1 MFYIFKQTNHL
12 ELFLMY
18 KKNTLFFF
26 LSLLFSISALSQNGK
41 IKGTI
46 VNATTNEPVE
56 FAGIQVQGTTL
67 GTTSQENGVFELTNV
82 KSGFVRLV
90 VSFIGFETTV
100 SSEIQV
106 MGNQTSFI
114 NIALRESSVQLQQV
128 TVRPNYNMKRIES
141 PISVISVGVRE
152 IEKGAGVNR
161 DVSKIIQTLPGV
173 GATDPNRNDLIV
185 RGGGPSENVFYLD
198 GIEIPIINHFAT
210 QGSSGGVVGVIN
222 PDFVEEISFYTGA
235 FPANRTNALS
245 SVMEIRQ
252 REGSKDRI
260 HTKLSIGA
268 SDAAVTVD
276 GPINDKSTFI
286 VSARQS
292 YLQLLFKLIGLPFL
306 PTYNDFQAKYKL
318 KIDNKNELTIIG
330 IGAIDNMALNTDLE
344 DTGTES
350 QKYLLSYLPV
360 YKQWNYTVGGVY
372 KHFSNSFIDTWVLS
386 RSMLRNAN
394 YKYRDND
401 ESNEKMSDYQSDEA
415 VNKLRF
421 EREYPYM
428 TMKLKV
434 GAGIN
439 YAHYTNNSFRSL
451 YRNGAKELLKYDTD
465 LDLFGY
471 QMFAQL
477 SDDFINKRLKLSLGV
492 SVVGNNFNDNMKNP
506 LNQFSPRLSASYEL
520 SDKWDIN
527 ANIGRYAS
535 QPAYTTMGFKKDG
548 EFVNKNEQL
557 KYITS
562 NQAIA
567 GFEYRPGSNMRLSVE
582 GFYKQ
587 YGRYPFSK
595 EDGISIAS
603 KGTEYGQVGDE
614 EITSIGKGR
623 AYGVEV
629 LYKLV
634 DWNNLNL
641 TTTYTFFRSEFT
653 DKDNVYRPSSWDTRH
668 MVNLIGSYKL
678 NKGWNISARWRFSGG
693 APYTPIDMELSTNR
707 EAWDITN
714 QYYLDYDKFNTLRL
728 TANHSLDLRVDKEIY
743 FNKFALNFYA
753 DVQNAYNFQSE
764 SVPIYTNKDVDGN
777 VMIDPSDPTKQKIR
791 LLDNVSGTVLPAIGV
806 MVKF

>member
-1 MFYIFKQTNHL
+1 MRKIIIA
-12 ELFLMY
+12 LFILSFLLP
-18 KKNTLFFF
+18 TLA
-26 LSLLFSISALSQNGK
+26 FSQKGK

-46 VNATTNEPVE
+46 INAKTNEPVE
-56 FAGIQVQGTTL
+56 FAGIQIQGTTL
-67 GTTSQENGVFELTNV
+67 GTTSQQDGVFELANV
-82 KSGFVRLV
+82 NPGFVRVV
-90 VSFIGFETTV
+90 VSFVGFETTV
-100 SSEIQV
+100 SPEIQV
-106 MGNQTSFI
+106 MGNKTSFI
-114 NIALRESSVQLQQV
+114 DVYLPESSVELDAV
-128 TVRPNYNMKRIES
+128 IVRPNYNMKRIES
-141 PISVISVGVRE
+141 PISVISVGVRD

-161 DVSKIIQTLPGV
+161 DVSKVLQTLPGV

-245 SVMEIRQ
+245 SVMDIRQ
-252 REGSKDRI
+252 RDGSSNQIR
-260 HTKLSIGA
+260 TSLAIGA
-268 SDAAVTVD
+268 SDAAATVE
-276 GPINDKSTFI
+276 GPVNDKSTFI

-330 IGAIDNMALNTDLE
+330 IGAIDNLVLNTDLK
-344 DTGTES
+344 TSGTES

-372 KHFSNSFIDTWVLS
+372 KHFGYSFIDTWVLS
-386 RSMLRNAN
+386 RSMLQNKN
-394 YKYRDND
+394 FKYRDND
-401 ESNEKMSDYQSDEA
+401 ESNDKMSDYKSDEA
-415 VNKLRF
+415 INKLRF

-428 TMKLKV
+428 AMKLKI
-434 GAGIN
+434 GAGVN
-439 YAHYTNNSFRSL
+439 YAHYTNNSFRSVF
-451 YRNGAKELLKYDTD
+451 RNGSEELQKYNTE

-471 QMFAQL
+471 QVFAQL
-477 SDDFINKRLKLSLGV
+477 SDVFLDQRLKLSLGV
-492 SVVGNNFNDNMKNP
+492 NVVGNNFNNNMLNP
-506 LNQFSPRLSASYEL
+506 LNQFSPRFSASYEL

-535 QPAYTTMGFKKDG
+535 QPAYTTMGFKRNG

-557 KYITS
+557 KYIIS

-567 GFEYRPGSNMRLSVE
+567 GFEFRPSDNTRLSVE

-587 YGRYPFSK
+587 YGSYPFSV

-614 EITSIGKGR
+614 KITSTGKGR
-623 AYGVEV
+623 AYGVEL
-629 LYKLV
+629 LYKIIDLEK
-634 DWNNLNL
+634 LNL

-653 DKDNVYRPSSWDTRH
+653 DKENVYRPSSWDTRH
-668 MVNLIGSYKL
+668 MVNLIASYDFG
-678 NKGWNISARWRFSGG
+678 KGWNVSARWRFSGG
-693 APYTPIDMELSTNR
+693 APYTPIDMELSQNR

-728 TANHSLDLRVDKEIY
+728 SSNHSLDLRVDKEIY
-743 FNKFALNFYA
+743 FSKFALNFYA

-764 SVPIYTNKDVDGN
+764 SVPIYINKDTDGN
-777 VMIDPSDPTKQKIR
+777 VMIDPNDPTKQKIR
-791 LLDNVSGTVLPAIGV
+791 LLDNLSGTVLPAVGV

>member
-1 MFYIFKQTNHL
+1 MHKIKVLFYIIT
-12 ELFLMY
+12 FLIP
-18 KKNTLFFF
+18 TFVF
-26 LSLLFSISALSQNGK
+26 AQNGV

-46 VNATTNEPVE
+46 INATTNEPVE
-56 FAGIQVQGTTL
+56 FAGVQIQGTTL
-67 GTTSQENGVFELTNV
+67 GTTSQEGGVFELVNV
-82 KSGFVRLV
+82 KPGFVRLV
-90 VSFIGFETTV
+90 VSFVGFETTV

-114 NIALRESSVQLQQV
+114 EIYLPESSVQLQEV
-128 TVRPNYNMKRIES
+128 FVRPNYNVKRIES
-141 PISVISVGVRE
+141 PISVISVGVRD

-161 DVSKIIQTLPGV
+161 DVSKVVQTLPGV

-210 QGSSGGVVGVIN
+210 QGASGGVVGVVN

-245 SVMEIRQ
+245 SVMDIRQ
-252 REGSKDRI
+252 RDGSKDRI
-260 HTKLSIGA
+260 HTTLSIGA
-268 SDAAVTVD
+268 SDAAATVE

-318 KIDNKNELTIIG
+318 KIDSKNELTIIG
-330 IGAIDNMALNTDLE
+330 IGAIDDLVLNTDLE
-344 DTGTES
+344 ESGTES
-350 QKYLLSYLPV
+350 QKYLLSYLPI
-360 YKQWNYTVGGVY
+360 YQQWNYTVGAVY
-372 KHFSNSFIDTWVLS
+372 KHFGSNSIDSWVLS
-386 RSMLRNAN
+386 RSMLRNKN

-401 ESNEKMSDYQSDEA
+401 ETNEKMSDYLSDEA
-415 VNKLRF
+415 VNRLRF

-428 TMKLKV
+428 AMKLKV
-434 GAGIN
+434 GAGVN
-439 YAHYTNNSFRSL
+439 YAHYTNNSFRSI
-451 YRNGAKELLKYDTD
+451 YRNGAEELLKYDTD
-465 LDLFGY
+465 LNLFGY
-471 QMFAQL
+471 QAFAQL
-477 SDDFINKRLKLSLGV
+477 SDDFIDKRLLLSLGV
-492 SVVGNNFNDNMKNP
+492 SVVGNNFNDTMLNP
-506 LNQFSPRLSASYEL
+506 LNQFSPRLSASYKI
-520 SDKWDIN
+520 SDGWDIN

-562 NQAIA
+562 NQAIV
-567 GFEYRPGSNMRLSVE
+567 GFEYRPADNIRMSVE
-582 GFYKQ
+582 SFYKQ
-587 YGRYPFSK
+587 YSRYPFSV

-629 LYKLV
+629 LFKLM
-634 DWNNLNL
+634 DWNKLNL
-641 TTTYTFFRSEFT
+641 TATYTFFRSEFT
-653 DKDNVYRPSSWDTRH
+653 DKDNVYLPSSWDTRH
-668 MVNLIGSYKL
+668 MVNLIGSYDIG
-678 NKGWNISARWRFSGG
+678 KGWNISGRWRFSGG
-693 APYTPIDMELSTNR
+693 APYTPIDMELSQNR
-707 EAWDITN
+707 DAWNITN
-714 QYYLDYDKFNTLRL
+714 QYYLDYDKFNSLRL
-728 TANHSLDLRVDKEIY
+728 SSNHSLDLRVDKEIY

-764 SVPIYTNKDVDGN
+764 SVPIYTNKDVEGN
-777 VMIDPSDPTKQKIR
+777 VMVNPNDPTKQEIR
-791 LLDNVSGTVLPAIGV
+791 LLDNVSGTVLPAVGV

>member
-1 MFYIFKQTNHL
+1 MRKIIIA
-12 ELFLMY
+12 LFILSFLLP
-18 KKNTLFFF
+18 TLA
-26 LSLLFSISALSQNGK
+26 FSQKGK

-46 VNATTNEPVE
+46 INAKTNEPVE
-56 FAGIQVQGTTL
+56 FAGIQIQGTTL
-67 GTTSQENGVFELTNV
+67 GTTSQQDGVFELANV
-82 KSGFVRLV
+82 NPGFVRVV
-90 VSFIGFETTV
+90 VSFVGFETTV
-100 SSEIQV
+100 SPEIQV

-114 NIALRESSVQLQQV
+114 DVYLPESSVELDAV
-128 TVRPNYNMKRIES
+128 IVRPNYNMKRIES
-141 PISVISVGVRE
+141 PISVISVGVRD

-161 DVSKIIQTLPGV
+161 DVSKVLQTLPGV

-245 SVMEIRQ
+245 SVMDIRQ
-252 REGSKDRI
+252 RDGSSNQVR
-260 HTKLSIGA
+260 TSLAIGA
-268 SDAAVTVD
+268 SDAAATVE
-276 GPINDKSTFI
+276 GPVNDKSTFI

-330 IGAIDNMALNTDLE
+330 IGAIDDLVLNTDLE
-344 DTGTES
+344 TSGTES

-372 KHFSNSFIDTWVLS
+372 KHFGYSFIDTWVLS
-386 RSMLRNAN
+386 RSMLQNKN
-394 YKYRDND
+394 FKYRDND
-401 ESNEKMSDYQSDEA
+401 ESNDKMSDYKSDEA
-415 VNKLRF
+415 INKLRF

-428 TMKLKV
+428 AIKLKI
-434 GAGIN
+434 GAGVN
-439 YAHYTNNSFRSL
+439 YAHYTNNSFRSVF
-451 YRNGAKELLKYDTD
+451 RNGSEELQKYDTE

-471 QMFAQL
+471 QVFAQL
-477 SDDFINKRLKLSLGV
+477 SDVFLDQRLKLSLGV
-492 SVVGNNFNDNMKNP
+492 NVVGNNFNNNMLNP
-506 LNQFSPRLSASYEL
+506 LNQFSPRFSASYEL

-535 QPAYTTMGFKKDG
+535 QPAYTTMGFKRNG

-557 KYITS
+557 KYIIS

-567 GFEYRPGSNMRLSVE
+567 GFEFRPSDNTRLSVE

-587 YGRYPFSK
+587 YGSYPFSV

-614 EITSIGKGR
+614 KITSTGKGR
-623 AYGVEV
+623 AYGVEL
-629 LYKLV
+629 LYKIIDLEK
-634 DWNNLNL
+634 LNL

-653 DKDNVYRPSSWDTRH
+653 DRENVYRPSSWDTRH
-668 MVNLIGSYKL
+668 MVNLIASYDFG
-678 NKGWNISARWRFSGG
+678 KGWNVSARWRFSGG
-693 APYTPIDMELSTNR
+693 APYTPIDMELSQNR

-728 TANHSLDLRVDKEIY
+728 SSNHSLDLRVDKEIY
-743 FNKFALNFYA
+743 FSKFALNFYA

-764 SVPIYTNKDVDGN
+764 SVPIYTNKDTDGN
-777 VMIDPSDPTKQKIR
+777 VMIDPNDPTKQKIR
-791 LLDNVSGTVLPAIGV
+791 LLDNLSGTVLPAVGV

>member
-1 MFYIFKQTNHL
+1 MRKIIIA
-12 ELFLMY
+12 LFILSFLLP
-18 KKNTLFFF
+18 TLA
-26 LSLLFSISALSQNGK
+26 FSQKGK

-46 VNATTNEPVE
+46 INAKTNEPVE
-56 FAGIQVQGTTL
+56 FAGIQIQGTTL
-67 GTTSQENGVFELTNV
+67 GTTSQQDGVFELANV
-82 KSGFVRLV
+82 NPGFVRVV
-90 VSFIGFETTV
+90 VSFVGFETTV
-100 SSEIQV
+100 SPEIQV

-114 NIALRESSVQLQQV
+114 DVYLPESSVELDAV
-128 TVRPNYNMKRIES
+128 IVRPNYNMKRIES
-141 PISVISVGVRE
+141 PISVISVGVRD

-161 DVSKIIQTLPGV
+161 DVSKVLQTLPGV

-210 QGSSGGVVGVIN
+210 QGASGGVVGVIN

-245 SVMEIRQ
+245 SVMDIRQ
-252 REGSKDRI
+252 RDGSSNQVR
-260 HTKLSIGA
+260 TSLAIGA
-268 SDAAVTVD
+268 SDAAATVE
-276 GPINDKSTFI
+276 GPVNDKSTFI

-330 IGAIDNMALNTDLE
+330 IGAIDDLVLNTDLE
-344 DTGTES
+344 TSGTES

-372 KHFSNSFIDTWVLS
+372 KHFGYSFIDTWVLS
-386 RSMLRNAN
+386 RSMLQNKN
-394 YKYRDND
+394 FKYRDND
-401 ESNEKMSDYQSDEA
+401 ESNDKMSDYKSDEA
-415 VNKLRF
+415 INKLRF

-428 TMKLKV
+428 AIKLKI
-434 GAGIN
+434 GAGVN
-439 YAHYTNNSFRSL
+439 YAHYTNNSFRSVF
-451 YRNGAKELLKYDTD
+451 RNGSEELQKYDTE

-471 QMFAQL
+471 QVFAQL
-477 SDDFINKRLKLSLGV
+477 SDVFLDQRLKLSLGV
-492 SVVGNNFNDNMKNP
+492 NVVGNNFNNNMLNP
-506 LNQFSPRLSASYEL
+506 LNQFSPRFSASYEL

-535 QPAYTTMGFKKDG
+535 QPAYTTMGFKRNG

-557 KYITS
+557 KYIIS

-567 GFEYRPGSNMRLSVE
+567 GFEFRPSDNTRLSVE

-587 YGRYPFSK
+587 YGSYPFSV

-614 EITSIGKGR
+614 KITSTGKGR
-623 AYGVEV
+623 AYGVEL
-629 LYKLV
+629 LYKIIDLEK
-634 DWNNLNL
+634 LNL

-653 DKDNVYRPSSWDTRH
+653 DRENVYRPSSWDTRH
-668 MVNLIGSYKL
+668 MVNLIASYDFG
-678 NKGWNISARWRFSGG
+678 KGWNVSARWRFSGG
-693 APYTPIDMELSTNR
+693 APYTPIDMELSQNR

-714 QYYLDYDKFNTLRL
+714 QYYLDYDNFNTLRL
-728 TANHSLDLRVDKEIY
+728 SSNHSLDLRVDKEIY
-743 FNKFALNFYA
+743 FSKFALNFYA

-764 SVPIYTNKDVDGN
+764 SVPIYTNKDTDGN
-777 VMIDPSDPTKQKIR
+777 VMIDPNDPTKQKIR
-791 LLDNVSGTVLPAIGV
+791 LLDNLSGTVLPAVGV

>member
-1 MFYIFKQTNHL
+1 MPKITSLIFIIAVL
-12 ELFLMY
+12 IPAFA
-18 KKNTLFFF
+18 
-26 LSLLFSISALSQNGK
+26 FSQKGI
-41 IKGTI
+41 IKGRV
-46 VNATTNEPVE
+46 VNAKTNEPIE
-56 FAGIQVQGTTL
+56 FAGVQIQGTTQ
-67 GTTSQENGVFELTNV
+67 GTTSHEDGVFEFANV
-82 KSGFVRLV
+82 SPGFVRLI
-90 VSFIGFETTV
+90 VSFIGFETTA
-100 SSEIQV
+100 SPEMQV

-114 NIALRESSVQLQQV
+114 EIQLPESSVQLQEV
-128 TVRPNYNMKRIES
+128 SVRPNYNMKRIES
-141 PISVISVGVRE
+141 PISVISVGVRD

-161 DVSKIIQTLPGV
+161 DVSKVIQTLPGV

-245 SVMEIRQ
+245 SVMDIRQ
-252 REGSKDRI
+252 RDGSKDRV

-276 GPINDKSTFI
+276 GPLNDKSTFI

-318 KIDNKNELTIIG
+318 KIDNKNELTFIG
-330 IGAIDNMALNTDLE
+330 IGAIDDLVLNTDLE
-344 DTGTES
+344 TSGTES

-372 KHFSNSFIDTWVLS
+372 KHFGNKSIDSWVLS
-386 RSMLRNAN
+386 RSMLRNTN
-394 YKYRDND
+394 FKYRDND
-401 ESNEKMSDYQSDEA
+401 ESNEKMSNYTSDEA

-428 TMKLKV
+428 AVKLKV
-434 GAGIN
+434 GAGVN
-439 YAHYTNNSFRSL
+439 YAHYTNNSFRSVF
-451 YRNGAKELLKYDTD
+451 RNGATELLQYDTD
-465 LDLFGY
+465 LDLYGY
-471 QMFAQL
+471 QAFAQL
-477 SDDFINKRLKLSLGV
+477 SDDFINNRLLLSLGV
-492 SVVGNNFNDNMKNP
+492 SVVGNNFNNNMKNP
-506 LNQFSPRLSASYEL
+506 LNQLSPRLSASYEI
-520 SDKWDIN
+520 SDKWDLN

-557 KYITS
+557 KYIIS

-567 GFEYRPGSNMRLSVE
+567 GFEYRPQDNMRLSVE
-582 GFYKQ
+582 GFYKH
-587 YGRYPFSK
+587 YERYPFSI
-595 EDGISIAS
+595 EDGLSIAS

-614 EITSIGKGR
+614 EIISIGKGR

-629 LYKLV
+629 LYKIM
-634 DWNNLNL
+634 DWKNLNL

-653 DKDNVYRPSSWDTRH
+653 DKDDIYRPSSWDTRH

-678 NKGWNISARWRFSGG
+678 NKGWNVSARWRFSGG
-693 APYTPIDMELSTNR
+693 APYTPIDEELSTNI
-707 EAWDITN
+707 EAWNITN
-714 QYYLDYDKFNTLRL
+714 QYYLDYDNFNELRL
-728 TANHSLDLRVDKEIY
+728 SSNHSLDLRVDKEVY
-743 FNKFALNFYA
+743 FKKLTLNFYL

-764 SVPIYTNKDVDGN
+764 SVPIYTNKDIDGN
-777 VMIDPSDPTKQKIR
+777 VMIDPNDPTKQKLR
-791 LLDNVSGTVLPAIGV
+791 VLDNLSGTVLPAIGV

>member
-1 MFYIFKQTNHL
+1 MRKIIIA
-12 ELFLMY
+12 LFILSFLLP
-18 KKNTLFFF
+18 TLA
-26 LSLLFSISALSQNGK
+26 FSQKGK

-46 VNATTNEPVE
+46 INAKTNEPVE
-56 FAGIQVQGTTL
+56 FAGIQIQGTTL
-67 GTTSQENGVFELTNV
+67 GTTSQQDGVFELANV
-82 KSGFVRLV
+82 NPGFVRVV
-90 VSFIGFETTV
+90 VSFVGFETTV
-100 SSEIQV
+100 SPEIQV

-114 NIALRESSVQLQQV
+114 DVYLPESSVELDAV
-128 TVRPNYNMKRIES
+128 IVRPNYNMKRIES
-141 PISVISVGVRE
+141 PISVISVGVRD

-161 DVSKIIQTLPGV
+161 DVSKVLQTLPGV

-210 QGSSGGVVGVIN
+210 QGASGGVVGVIN

-245 SVMEIRQ
+245 SVMDIRQ
-252 REGSKDRI
+252 RDGSSNQVR
-260 HTKLSIGA
+260 TSLAIGA
-268 SDAAVTVD
+268 SDAAATVE
-276 GPINDKSTFI
+276 GPVNDKSTFI

-330 IGAIDNMALNTDLE
+330 IGAIDDLVLNTDLK
-344 DTGTES
+344 TSGTES

-372 KHFSNSFIDTWVLS
+372 KHFGYSFIDTWVLS
-386 RSMLRNAN
+386 RSMLQNKN
-394 YKYRDND
+394 FKYRDND
-401 ESNEKMSDYQSDEA
+401 ESNDKMSDYKSDEA
-415 VNKLRF
+415 INKLRF

-428 TMKLKV
+428 AIKLKI
-434 GAGIN
+434 GAGVN
-439 YAHYTNNSFRSL
+439 YAHYTNNSFRSVF
-451 YRNGAKELLKYDTD
+451 RNGSEELQKYDTE

-471 QMFAQL
+471 QVFAQL
-477 SDDFINKRLKLSLGV
+477 SDVFLDKRLKLSLGV
-492 SVVGNNFNDNMKNP
+492 NVVGNNFNNNMLNP
-506 LNQFSPRLSASYEL
+506 LNQFSPRFSASYEL

-535 QPAYTTMGFKKDG
+535 QPAYTTMGFKRNG

-557 KYITS
+557 KYIIS

-567 GFEYRPGSNMRLSVE
+567 GFEFRPSDNTRLSVE

-587 YGRYPFSK
+587 YSSYPFSV

-614 EITSIGKGR
+614 KITSTGKGR
-623 AYGVEV
+623 AYGVEL
-629 LYKLV
+629 LYKIIDLEK
-634 DWNNLNL
+634 LNL

-653 DKDNVYRPSSWDTRH
+653 DRENVYRPSSWDTRH
-668 MVNLIGSYKL
+668 MVNLIASYDFGKGS
-678 NKGWNISARWRFSGG
+678 NVSARWRFSGG
-693 APYTPIDMELSTNR
+693 APYTPIDMELSQNR

-728 TANHSLDLRVDKEIY
+728 SSNHSLDLRVDKEIY
-743 FNKFALNFYA
+743 FSKFALNFYA

-764 SVPIYTNKDVDGN
+764 SVPIYTNKDTDGN
-777 VMIDPSDPTKQKIR
+777 VMIDPNDPTKQKIR
-791 LLDNVSGTVLPAIGV
+791 LLDNLSGTVLPAVGV

>member
-1 MFYIFKQTNHL
+1 MRRYIS
-12 ELFLMY
+12 
-18 KKNTLFFF
+18 LFFIIAF
-26 LSLLFSISALSQNGK
+26 LLPAIVYSQNGI

-46 VNATTNEPVE
+46 TNAKTNEPIE
-56 FAGIQVQGTTL
+56 FAGIQIQGTTQ
-67 GTTSQENGVFELTNV
+67 GTTSQERGAFELTNV
-82 KSGFVRLV
+82 KPGFVRLV

-100 SSEIQV
+100 SPEIQV
-106 MGNQTSFI
+106 QGNQTAFV
-114 NIALRESSVQLQQV
+114 NISLPESSVQLQEV
-128 TVRPNYNMKRIES
+128 SVRPNYNVKRIES
-141 PISVISVGVRE
+141 PISVISIRVQE

-161 DVSKIIQTLPGV
+161 DVSKVVQTLPGV

-222 PDFVEEISFYTGA
+222 PDFVQEISFYTGA

-252 REGSKDRI
+252 KDGSQDRI

-292 YLQLLFKLIGLPFL
+292 YLQLLFKVIGLPFL

-330 IGAIDNMALNTDLE
+330 IGAIDDMALNTDLE
-344 DTGTES
+344 TSGTET
-350 QKYLLSYLPV
+350 QKYLLSYLPI
-360 YKQWNYTVGGVY
+360 YKQWNYTVGGIY
-372 KHFSNSFIDTWVLS
+372 KHFGNSFIDSWVLS
-386 RSMLRNAN
+386 RSMLRNEN

-401 ESNEKMSDYQSDEA
+401 ERNEKMSNYLSDEA

-428 TMKLKV
+428 PMKLKV

-439 YAHYTNNSFRSL
+439 YANYTNNSFRNI
-451 YRNGAKELLKYDTD
+451 YREGEVVPLVYDTE
-465 LDLFGY
+465 LSLFGY
-471 QMFAQL
+471 QLFAQL
-477 SDDFINKRLKLSLGV
+477 SDDFFDQQLKLSLGV
-492 SVVGNNFNDNMKNP
+492 STVGNNFNNNMKNP
-506 LNQFSPRLSASYEL
+506 LKQLSPRLSASYAI
-520 SDKWDIN
+520 SDKWDVN
-527 ANIGRYAS
+527 ANIGRYVS
-535 QPAYTTMGFKKDG
+535 QPAYTTLGFKDNDG
-548 EFVNKNEQL
+548 EYANRNEQL

-567 GFEYRPGSNMRLSVE
+567 GFEFRPGSNMRFSVE

-587 YGRYPFSK
+587 YGSYPFSI

-614 EITSIGKGR
+614 EITSTSKGR

-629 LYKLV
+629 LYKIV
-634 DWNNLNL
+634 NWNNLNL

-653 DKDNVYRPSSWDTRH
+653 NKDNVYRPSSWDTRH

-678 NKGWNISARWRFSGG
+678 NNSWNISARWRFSGG
-693 APYTPIDMELSTNR
+693 APYTDIDREKSSIR

-714 QYYLDYDKFNTLRL
+714 QYYLDYDNFNELRL
-728 TANHSLDLRVDKEIY
+728 SSNHSLDLRVDKEVY
-743 FNKFALNFYA
+743 YRKWVLNFYA

-764 SVPIYTNKDVDGN
+764 SAPIYNNKDVEGN
-777 VMIDPSDPTKQKIR
+777 VLKDPGGDPAKQGLRI
-791 LLDNVSGTVLPAIGV
+791 LDNTSGTVLPTVGII
-806 MVKF
+806 VKF

>member
-548 EFVNKNEQL
+548 EFVNKNEQQ

>member
-1 MFYIFKQTNHL
+1 MRKIIT
-12 ELFLMY
+12 
-18 KKNTLFFF
+18 TLFIF
-26 LSLLFSISALSQNGK
+26 SLLLPTLAFSQKGK
-41 IKGTI
+41 IKGTVI
-46 VNATTNEPVE
+46 NARTNEPVE
-56 FAGIQVQGTTL
+56 FAGIQIQGTTT
-67 GTTSQENGVFELTNV
+67 GTTSQEAGVFELANV
-82 KSGFVRLV
+82 APGFVRII

-100 SSEIQV
+100 SPEIQV

-114 NIALRESSVQLQQV
+114 DIYLPESSLQLDAV
-128 TVRPNYNMKRIES
+128 IVRPNYNMKRIES
-141 PISVISVGVRE
+141 PISVISVGVRD

-161 DVSKIIQTLPGV
+161 DVSKVLQTLPGV

-245 SVMEIRQ
+245 SVMDIRQ
-252 REGSKDRI
+252 RDGSANKIR
-260 HTKLSIGA
+260 TSLAIGA
-268 SDAAVTVD
+268 SDAAATVE
-276 GPINDKSTFI
+276 GPVNDKSTFI

-306 PTYNDFQAKYKL
+306 PTYNDFQVKYKL

-330 IGAIDNMALNTDLE
+330 IGAIDDLVLNTDLE
-344 DTGTES
+344 TTGTES

-372 KHFSNSFIDTWVLS
+372 KHFGATFIDTWVLS
-386 RSMLRNAN
+386 RSMLQNKN

-401 ESNEKMSDYQSDEA
+401 ESNDKMSDYKSDEA

-428 TMKLKV
+428 AMKLKV

-439 YAHYTNNSFRSL
+439 YAHYTNNSFRSVF
-451 YRNGAKELLKYDTD
+451 RNGAEELQKYDTQ

-471 QMFAQL
+471 QAFAQL
-477 SDDFINKRLKLSLGV
+477 SDDFLNRRLKLSLGV
-492 SVVGNNFNDNMKNP
+492 NVVGNNFNNNMLNP
-506 LNQFSPRLSASYEL
+506 LNQFSPRFSASYEI
-520 SDKWDIN
+520 SDRWDIN

-535 QPAYTTMGFKKDG
+535 QPAYTTMGFKRYG

-562 NQAIA
+562 NQVIA
-567 GFEYRPGSNMRLSVE
+567 GFEFRPSNNTRLSVE

-587 YGRYPFSK
+587 YGRYPFSV

-614 EITSIGKGR
+614 EIISTGKGR
-623 AYGVEV
+623 ACGVEL
-629 LYKLV
+629 LYKV
-634 DWNNLNL
+634 IDWRKLNL

-653 DKDNVYRPSSWDTRH
+653 DKENVYRPSSWDTRH
-668 MVNLIGSYKL
+668 MVNLLASYDFG
-678 NKGWNISARWRFSGG
+678 KGWNISARWRFSGG
-693 APYTPIDMELSTNR
+693 APYTPIDMELSQNR

-714 QYYLDYDKFNTLRL
+714 QYYLDYNKFNTLRL
-728 TANHSLDLRVDKEIY
+728 SSNHSLDVRVDKEIY
-743 FNKFALNFYA
+743 FKRFALNFYA
-753 DVQNAYNFQSE
+753 DVQNVYNFQSE
-764 SVPIYTNKDVDGN
+764 SVPIYTNKDTDGN
-777 VMIDPSDPTKQKIR
+777 VMIDPTDPTKQKIR
-791 LLDNVSGTVLPAIGV
+791 LLDNVSGTVLPAVGV

>member
-1 MFYIFKQTNHL
+1 MRKIIIA
-12 ELFLMY
+12 LFILSFLLP
-18 KKNTLFFF
+18 TLA
-26 LSLLFSISALSQNGK
+26 FSQKGK

-46 VNATTNEPVE
+46 INAKTNEPVE
-56 FAGIQVQGTTL
+56 FAGIQIQGTTL
-67 GTTSQENGVFELTNV
+67 GTTSQQDGVFELANV
-82 KSGFVRLV
+82 NPGFVRVV
-90 VSFIGFETTV
+90 VSFVGFETTV
-100 SSEIQV
+100 SPEIQV

-114 NIALRESSVQLQQV
+114 DVYLPESSVELDAV
-128 TVRPNYNMKRIES
+128 IVRPNYNMKRIES
-141 PISVISVGVRE
+141 PISVISVGVRD

-161 DVSKIIQTLPGV
+161 DVSKVLQTLPGV

-198 GIEIPIINHFAT
+198 GIEIPIMNHFAT
-210 QGSSGGVVGVIN
+210 QGASGGVVGVIN

-245 SVMEIRQ
+245 SVMDIRQ
-252 REGSKDRI
+252 RDGSSNQVR
-260 HTKLSIGA
+260 TSLAIGA
-268 SDAAVTVD
+268 SDAAATVE
-276 GPINDKSTFI
+276 GPVNDKSTFI

-330 IGAIDNMALNTDLE
+330 IGAIDDLVLNTDLE
-344 DTGTES
+344 TSGTES

-372 KHFSNSFIDTWVLS
+372 KHFGYSFIDTWVLS
-386 RSMLRNAN
+386 RSMLQNKN
-394 YKYRDND
+394 FKYRDND
-401 ESNEKMSDYQSDEA
+401 ESNDKMSDYKSDEA
-415 VNKLRF
+415 INKLRF

-428 TMKLKV
+428 AMKLKI
-434 GAGIN
+434 GAGVN
-439 YAHYTNNSFRSL
+439 YAHYTNNSFRSVF
-451 YRNGAKELLKYDTD
+451 RNGSEELQKYDTE

-471 QMFAQL
+471 QVFAQL
-477 SDDFINKRLKLSLGV
+477 SDVFLDKRLKLSLGV
-492 SVVGNNFNDNMKNP
+492 NVVGNNFNNNMLNP
-506 LNQFSPRLSASYEL
+506 LNQFSPRFSASYEL

-535 QPAYTTMGFKKDG
+535 QPAYTTMGFKRNG

-557 KYITS
+557 KYIIS

-567 GFEYRPGSNMRLSVE
+567 GFEFRPSDNTRLSVE

-587 YGRYPFSK
+587 YSSYPFSV

-614 EITSIGKGR
+614 KITSTGKGR
-623 AYGVEV
+623 AYGVEL
-629 LYKLV
+629 LYKIIDLEK
-634 DWNNLNL
+634 LNL

-653 DKDNVYRPSSWDTRH
+653 DRENVYRPSSWDTRH
-668 MVNLIGSYKL
+668 MVNLIASYDFGKGS
-678 NKGWNISARWRFSGG
+678 NVSARWRFSGG
-693 APYTPIDMELSTNR
+693 APYTPIDMELSQNR

-728 TANHSLDLRVDKEIY
+728 SSNHSLDLRVDKEIY
-743 FNKFALNFYA
+743 FSKFALNFYA

-764 SVPIYTNKDVDGN
+764 SVPIYTNKDTDGN
-777 VMIDPSDPTKQKIR
+777 VMIDPNDPTKQKIR
-791 LLDNVSGTVLPAIGV
+791 LLDNLSGTVLPAVGV

>member
-1 MFYIFKQTNHL
+1 MHKIIGISFIIA
-12 ELFLMY
+12 
-18 KKNTLFFF
+18 
-26 LSLLFSISALSQNGK
+26 LLLPVFVLSQNAT
-41 IKGTI
+41 IKGRI
-46 VNATTNEPVE
+46 VNAKTNQPIE
-56 FAGIQVQGTTL
+56 FASIQIQGTTQ
-67 GTTSQENGVFELTNV
+67 GTISEEGGAFTFTEI
-82 KSGFVRLV
+82 KPGFVRLI

-100 SSEIQV
+100 SPEIQV
-106 MGNQTSFI
+106 QGNQTSFLD
-114 NIALRESSVQLQQV
+114 IALPESSVQLQEISI
-128 TVRPNYNMKRIES
+128 RPNYNMKRIES
-141 PISVISVGVRE
+141 PISVISVGVQE

-161 DVSKIIQTLPGV
+161 DISKVIQTIPGV

-222 PDFVEEISFYTGA
+222 PDFVQEISFYTGA

-252 REGSKDRI
+252 KDGSQDRI

-292 YLQLLFKLIGLPFL
+292 YLQLLFKVIGLPFL

-318 KIDNKNELTIIG
+318 KIDDKNELTIIG
-330 IGAIDNMALNTDLE
+330 IGAIDDMALNTDLE
-344 DTGTES
+344 TTGTES
-350 QKYLLSYLPV
+350 QKYLLSYLPI
-360 YKQWNYTVGGVY
+360 YKQWNYTVGGIY
-372 KHFSNSFIDTWVLS
+372 KHFGNSYIDSWVLS
-386 RSMLRNAN
+386 RSMLRNTN
-394 YKYRDND
+394 FKYRDNN
-401 ESNEKMSDYQSDEA
+401 ESNEKMSDYLSDEA
-415 VNKLRF
+415 VNRLRF

-428 TMKLKV
+428 AMKLKV
-434 GAGIN
+434 GAGVN
-439 YAHYTNNSFRSL
+439 YAHYTNNSFRSIF
-451 YRNGAKELLKYDTD
+451 RNGAEEIIKYDTD

-471 QMFAQL
+471 QAFAQL
-477 SDDFINKRLKLSLGV
+477 SDDYMDNRLKLSLGV
-492 SVVGNNFNDNMKNP
+492 SVVGNNFNNNMKNP
-506 LNQFSPRLSASYEL
+506 LNQLSPRLSASYEV

-535 QPAYTTMGFKKDG
+535 QPAYTTMGFKNSDG
-548 EFVNKNEQL
+548 IFVNQNEQL

-567 GFEYRPGSNMRLSVE
+567 GFEYRPADNMRLSVE

-587 YGRYPFSK
+587 YGKYPFSI

-614 EITSIGKGR
+614 EITSTGKGR
-623 AYGVEV
+623 AYGVEL
-629 LYKLV
+629 LYKIV
-634 DWNNLNL
+634 NWNNLNL

-653 DKDNVYRPSSWDTRH
+653 DVDNVYRPSSWDTRH
-668 MVNLIGSYKL
+668 MVNIIGSYKL
-678 NKGWNISARWRFSGG
+678 NNGWNVSARWRFSGG

-714 QYYLDYDKFNTLRL
+714 QYYIDYDKFNTLRL
-728 TANHSLDLRVDKEIY
+728 SSNHSLDLRIDKEVY
-743 FNKFALNFYA
+743 YRKWVLNFYA
-753 DVQNAYNFQSE
+753 DVQNAYNFQSQ

-777 VMIDPSDPTKQKIR
+777 VMVDPNDANKQNVR
-791 LLDNVSGTVLPAIGV
+791 LLDNMSGTVLPAIGV
-806 MVKF
+806 IVKF

>member
-1 MFYIFKQTNHL
+1 MRKITV
-12 ELFLMY
+12 FLY
-18 KKNTLFFF
+18 GIFFF
-26 LSLLFSISALSQNGK
+26 LSTLAFSQNGT
-41 IKGTI
+41 IKGKI
-46 VNATTNEPVE
+46 INAKTNEPIE
-56 FAGIQVQGTTL
+56 FAGIQIQGTTQ
-67 GTTSQENGVFELTNV
+67 GTTSEEDGVFEFTNV
-82 KSGFVRLV
+82 TPGFVRLV
-90 VSFIGFETTV
+90 VSFVGFETTV
-100 SSEIQV
+100 SPEIQV
-106 MGNQTSFI
+106 QGNQTSFVD
-114 NIALRESSVQLQQV
+114 IALPESSFQLQEIS
-128 TVRPNYNMKRIES
+128 VRPNYNMKRIES
-141 PISVISVGVRE
+141 PISVISVGVRD

-161 DVSKIIQTLPGV
+161 DVSKVIQTLPGV

-222 PDFVEEISFYTGA
+222 PDFVQEISFYTGA

-252 REGSKDRI
+252 KDGSQDRV

-276 GPINDKSTFI
+276 GPINDKSSFI

-318 KIDNKNELTIIG
+318 KIDNKNELTFIG
-330 IGAIDNMALNTDLE
+330 IGAIDDLVLNTDLQ
-344 DTGTES
+344 TSGTES

-360 YKQWNYTVGGVY
+360 YKQWNYTVGAVY
-372 KHFSNSFIDTWVLS
+372 KHFGNRFIDSWVLS
-386 RSMLRNAN
+386 RSMLRNTN
-394 YKYRDND
+394 FKYRDND
-401 ESNEKMSDYQSDEA
+401 ESNEKMSDYLSDEA

-428 TMKLKV
+428 AMKLKV
-434 GAGIN
+434 GAGVN
-439 YAHYTNNSFRSL
+439 YAHYTNNSFRSI
-451 YRNGAKELLKYDTD
+451 YRNGTEELLKYDTD
-465 LDLFGY
+465 LILYGY
-471 QMFAQL
+471 QAFAQL
-477 SDDFINKRLKLSLGV
+477 SDDFIDKRLKLSLGV
-492 SVVGNNFNDNMKNP
+492 SVVGNNFNNNMKNP
-506 LNQFSPRLSASYEL
+506 LNQLSPRLSASFEV

-527 ANIGRYAS
+527 ANVGRYAS
-535 QPAYTTMGFKKDG
+535 QPAYTTMGYKKDG
-548 EFVNKNEQL
+548 EFINKNEQL

-567 GFEYRPGSNMRLSVE
+567 GFEYRPTDNMRLSVE

-587 YGRYPFSK
+587 YDRYPFSID
-595 EDGISIAS
+595 DGISIAS

-614 EITSIGKGR
+614 EITSIGKGK

-629 LYKLV
+629 FYKIM
-634 DWNNLNL
+634 DWNRLNL

-678 NKGWNISARWRFSGG
+678 NKGWNVSARWRFSGG
-693 APYTPIDMELSTNR
+693 APYTPIDEELSTNR
-707 EAWDITN
+707 EAWNITN

-728 TANHSLDLRVDKEIY
+728 SSNHSLDLRVDKEIY
-743 FNKFALNFYA
+743 FKKWVLNFYT
-753 DVQNAYNFQSE
+753 DVQNAYNYQSE
-764 SVPIYTNKDVDGN
+764 SPPIYTNKDVNGN
-777 VMIDPSDPTKQKIR
+777 VLEDPSGDPTKQGLR
-791 LLDNVSGTVLPAIGV
+791 VLDNMSGTVLPTIGV
-806 MVKF
+806 IVKF

>member
-1 MFYIFKQTNHL
+1 MRKIIIA
-12 ELFLMY
+12 LFILSFLLP
-18 KKNTLFFF
+18 TLA
-26 LSLLFSISALSQNGK
+26 FSQKGK

-46 VNATTNEPVE
+46 INAKTNEPVE
-56 FAGIQVQGTTL
+56 FAGIQIQGTTL
-67 GTTSQENGVFELTNV
+67 GTTSQQDGVFELANV
-82 KSGFVRLV
+82 NPGFVRVV
-90 VSFIGFETTV
+90 VSFVGFETTV
-100 SSEIQV
+100 SPEIQV

-114 NIALRESSVQLQQV
+114 DVYLPESSVELDAV
-128 TVRPNYNMKRIES
+128 IVRPNYNMKRIES
-141 PISVISVGVRE
+141 PISVISVGVRD

-161 DVSKIIQTLPGV
+161 DVSKVLQTLPGV

-210 QGSSGGVVGVIN
+210 QGASGGVVGVIN

-245 SVMEIRQ
+245 SVMDIRQ
-252 REGSKDRI
+252 RDGSSNQVR
-260 HTKLSIGA
+260 TSLAIGA
-268 SDAAVTVD
+268 SDAAATVE
-276 GPINDKSTFI
+276 GPVNDKSTFI

-330 IGAIDNMALNTDLE
+330 IGAIDDLVLNTDLK
-344 DTGTES
+344 TSGTES

-372 KHFSNSFIDTWVLS
+372 KHFGYSFIDTWVLS
-386 RSMLRNAN
+386 RSMLQNKN
-394 YKYRDND
+394 FKYRDND
-401 ESNEKMSDYQSDEA
+401 DSNDKMSDYKSDEA
-415 VNKLRF
+415 INKLRF

-428 TMKLKV
+428 AMKLKI
-434 GAGIN
+434 GAGVN
-439 YAHYTNNSFRSL
+439 YAHYTNNSFRSVF
-451 YRNGAKELLKYDTD
+451 RNGSEELQKYDTE

-471 QMFAQL
+471 QVFAQL
-477 SDDFINKRLKLSLGV
+477 SDVFLDKRLKLSLGV
-492 SVVGNNFNDNMKNP
+492 NVVGNNFNNNMLNP
-506 LNQFSPRLSASYEL
+506 LNQFSPRFSASYEL

-535 QPAYTTMGFKKDG
+535 QPAYTTMGFKRNG

-557 KYITS
+557 KYIIS

-567 GFEYRPGSNMRLSVE
+567 GFEFRPSDNTRLSVE

-587 YGRYPFSK
+587 YSSYPFSV

-614 EITSIGKGR
+614 KITSTGKGR
-623 AYGVEV
+623 AYGVEL
-629 LYKLV
+629 LYKIIDLEK
-634 DWNNLNL
+634 LNL

-653 DKDNVYRPSSWDTRH
+653 DRENVYRPSSWDTRH
-668 MVNLIGSYKL
+668 MVNLIASYDFG
-678 NKGWNISARWRFSGG
+678 KGWNVSARWRFSGG
-693 APYTPIDMELSTNR
+693 APYTPIDMELSQNR

-728 TANHSLDLRVDKEIY
+728 SSNHSLDLRVDKEIY
-743 FNKFALNFYA
+743 FSKFALNFYA

-764 SVPIYTNKDVDGN
+764 SVPIYTNKDTDGN
-777 VMIDPSDPTKQKIR
+777 VMIDPNDPTKQKIR
-791 LLDNVSGTVLPAIGV
+791 LLDNLSGTVLPAVGV